1 MSEPGSD
8 STRRPPGTRGR
19 RPLPALVFLLVLAL
33 AALGVW
39 WNVLGDERA
48 RDRAEAA
55 ACSDAD
61 EAPPSLDPAT
71 VTLRVLN
78 ATDRGGLA
86 GEVSEALVARGFVVD
101 EVGNDDSGAE
111 VTGVGELRFGS
122 RGREA
127 ADFLTVFV
135 PGVTERPDTR
145 ADARVDV
152 VLGPDYAELAP
163 PEQVAAALAPAAS
176 ADPTC

>member
-8 STRRPPGTRGR
+8 STQRPPGTRGR

-55 ACSDAD
+55 PCSRAE

-86 GEVSEALVARGFVVD
+86 GEVSAALAARGFVVD
-101 EVGNDDSGAE
+101 EVANDASGAE
-111 VTGVGELRFGS
+111 VTGVGELRFGR

-127 ADFLTVFV
+127 ASFVEVHV
-135 PGVTERPDTR
+135 PGVADRPDTR

-152 VLGPDYAELAP
+152 VLGPDFNGLAT
-163 PEQVAAALAPAAS
+163 PEQVTAALAPAAD
-176 ADPTC
+176 ADPAC

>member
-8 STRRPPGTRGR
+8 STQRPPGPRGR
-19 RPLPALVFLLVLAL
+19 RPLPALIFLLVLAL

-55 ACSDAD
+55 ACSRSSD
-61 EAPPSLDPAT
+61 APPSLDPAS
-71 VTLRVLN
+71 VRLRVLN

-101 EVGNDDSGAE
+101 EIANDSSGLE
-111 VTGVGELRFGS
+111 VAGVGELRFGP

-127 ADFLTVFV
+127 ADFVQVFV
-135 PGVTERPDTR
+135 PGATDRPDTR

-152 VLGPDYAELAP
+152 VLGPDFAGLAS
-163 PEQVAAALAPAAS
+163 PEEVTAALAPAES
-176 ADPTC
+176 ADATC